1 MALLLSPGAAY
12 TGNMI
17 RVLIIE
23 GHPLVRKALEER
35 LHDAVG
41 LEVVGSSGQYAHA
54 VRQAKVLRPQVILI
68 ESKAPGGLETL
79 KSLREALP
87 SAAVIVLTSYSDGQ
101 EEEEAFRL
109 GAAAYLLKT
118 LDTQALVERILVC
131 APTAAP
137 TPA

>member
-1 MALLLSPGAAY
+1 
-12 TGNMI
+12 MI

-23 GHPLVRKALEER
+23 GHSLVRKALEER
-35 LHDAVG
+35 LRDAAG
-41 LEVVGSSGQYAHA
+41 LEVVGSSGQYARA
-54 VRQAKVLRPQVILI
+54 VRQAEVLRPQIILI

-87 SAAVIVLTSYSDGQ
+87 AAAVIVLTSYSDGQ

-118 LDTQALVERILVC
+118 LDTQALVERIRAC
-131 APTAAP
+131 APTAIP